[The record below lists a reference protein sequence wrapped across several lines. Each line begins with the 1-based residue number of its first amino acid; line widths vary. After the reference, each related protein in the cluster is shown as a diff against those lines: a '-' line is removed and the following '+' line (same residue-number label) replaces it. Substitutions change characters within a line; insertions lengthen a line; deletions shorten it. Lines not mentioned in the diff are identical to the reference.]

1 MGGRD
6 ANFVIKTDDLMTTC
20 KPIPLSLPFSWSEMM
35 VEWAMIDNTRQYI
48 SFQEP

>member
-1 MGGRD
+1 
-6 ANFVIKTDDLMTTC
+6 MTTC
-20 KPIPLSLPFSWSEMM
+20 KPIPPSLPFSWSEMM